1 MRTEPT
7 NAPHVRCTQV
17 LDEETMHYIAGA
29 AKESEEAGG
38 EGGKISL
45 VDMQQ
50 MLATSSN
57 KKGSDRSRS
66 GSRTGGSRAASASKG
81 GKEGVDG
88 NEAKEEGDGKEAGEN
103 EQTNE
108 ESEDEDIPEDDDEHE
123 EQPDGANVE
132 RQVFVPTYQLND
144 DENVTVQCLNLLKD
158 ARNRSEGR
166 LNIKQQELDRNGSE
180 KVQRAKRLAKK
191 GSRNE
196 LGELMQEPHK
206 VFSLMVVKRD
216 RRTNEEQTVLLKIV
230 LLGSPAEREDP
241 SSEVCK
247 FRVEDDQSRHT
258 LTQYFE
264 RKYLRQT
271 DVNMKL
277 NDSALRY
284 LPGSFES
291 TVSTA
296 SNDFHFCSNVLQFTD
311 EKKNS
316 DLIWDSV
323 DSNSGVVLLSCVSPC
338 IDHFDTTI
346 ADLR

>member
-1 MRTEPT
+1 
-7 NAPHVRCTQV
+7 
-17 LDEETMHYIAGA
+17 MHYIAGA

-45 VDMQQ
+45 VDMQK
-50 MLATSSN
+50 MLATSSD
-57 KKGSDRSRS
+57 KKGSERSRS
-66 GSRTGGSRAASASKG
+66 GSRTGGSRAASAKG

-88 NEAKEEGDGKEAGEN
+88 KEAKEEADGTEPGEKD
-103 EQTNE
+103 QTNE

-132 RQVFVPTYQLND
+132 RQVFVPTYQLTD
-144 DENVTVQCLNLLKD
+144 DENVTVQCLKLLKD

-216 RRTNEEQTVLLKIV
+216 RRTNEEQTALLKIV

-247 FRVEDDQSRHT
+247 FKVQDDQSRHT

-284 LPGSFES
+284 LPNSVAF
-291 TVSTA
+291 TVPTA
-296 SNDFHFCSNVLQFTD
+296 SNDFRFCS
-311 EKKNS
+311 
-316 DLIWDSV
+316 
-323 DSNSGVVLLSCVSPC
+323 
-338 IDHFDTTI
+338 
-346 ADLR
+346 AY